1 MDGPRLLPRT
11 ALLLALGLLLTGSG
25 GHDRQW
31 APGFVAAQAADAGP
45 ATPAG
50 GTCKAHKYDTGPY
63 RMLTDAH
70 TRQMGQSYLGDRSR
84 LLAAL
89 QRYRDGANLTIGV
102 VGGSISAGQGASDA
116 PSYPYWT
123 RIILQALLPG
133 GKERVNVVNGAMSGT
148 TSQYMSTC
156 VNLHVPATVDIVIV
170 EYAINDEE
178 MPMPHMNNKVRRP
191 YERLIRKLL
200 NYPRRPAVILLHA
213 YRWFGDAPPGEVRPS
228 GQFWTSSERQHGE
241 FGLYYGLPQLSV
253 KSCCYHHMLKGV
265 APYNVS
271 RVRHGPN
278 FMLHEPAIDATLRG
292 SVFYYDTHHP
302 DGNTGHRVMGEL
314 AAQFVMDAWAQ
325 VASGH
330 SLSEEDVRRVNAP
343 LSQPLLPHNM
353 ESNSTLC
360 FIGRALVTTA
370 VRTSGFKWVNE
381 GKTPDMPKWG
391 FVSTKPGSELRIS
404 VSTRT
409 RHEAKKDSAI
419 VELGYLR
426 SYDNVGRFKV
436 KCVEG
441 CACEDT
447 TLDGLHDQK
456 NSQTFLH
463 SLNVSQADRC
473 VISIT
478 VLPDSSTGK
487 HKVKITGVMVS
498 EDPEAERFQN
508 VAAWEVVARDTSLNP
523 LGVAA
528 SGERRDDPGAEGAE
542 VIAGRRVLREAGA
555 LGAGAR
561 WFKELQGEAELYSFL
576 HA

>member
-45 ATPAG
+45 PTPAG

-156 VNLHVPATVDIVIV
+156 VNLHVPATADIVIV

-178 MPMPHMNNKVRRP
+178 MPMPHMNNQVRRP

-213 YRWFGDAPPGEVRPS
+213 YRWFGDAPPGAIRPT

-253 KSCCYHHMLKGV
+253 KSCCYHHMLKGA

-292 SVFYYDTHHP
+292 NLFYFDNHHP

-314 AAQFVMDAWAQ
+314 VSQLVMDAWAQ
-325 VASGH
+325 VVH
-330 SLSEEDVRRVNAP
+330 K
-343 LSQPLLPHNM
+343 
-353 ESNSTLC
+353 
-360 FIGRALVTTA
+360 
-370 VRTSGFKWVNE
+370 SGFEWVNE
-381 GKTPDMPKWG
+381 GKSVHSPKWG
-391 FVSTKPGSELRIS
+391 FVSEVPGSELRIL
-404 VSTRT
+404 VSTKT
-409 RHEAKKDSAI
+409 EHEARKDNVL

-426 SYDNVGRFKV
+426 SYENVGRFKV

-441 CACEDT
+441 CACENT

-463 SLNVSQADRC
+463 SLSVSQAERC

-498 EDPEAERFQN
+498 EDPDSQHFENF
-508 VAAWEVVARDTSLNP
+508 AAWELVAETTSLNP